1 MIGFLSRTHVL
12 YVQIV
17 TLNKNLIL
25 RIGLMMVFYLLP
37 ILKIR
42 IVEKLILHLF
52 LFYGNGQLKQFC

>member
-25 RIGLMMVFYLLP
+25 RIGLVMVFYLLP

-52 LFYGNGQLKQFC
+52 LFYENGQLKQFC

>member
-52 LFYGNGQLKQFC
+52 LFYENGQLKQFC